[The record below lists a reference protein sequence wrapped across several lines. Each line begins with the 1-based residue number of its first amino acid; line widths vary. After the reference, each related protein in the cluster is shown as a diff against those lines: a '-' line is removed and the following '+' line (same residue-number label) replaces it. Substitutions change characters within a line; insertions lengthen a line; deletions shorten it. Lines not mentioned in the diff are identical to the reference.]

1 MTLNNETRI
10 GIFVVV
16 AAAIL
21 TVMTWKANGFNISRP
36 GSYEIKVHF
45 RNVDGVALN
54 APVTLNGLE
63 VGRVT
68 GIELLYGPETIV
80 EVTLRLE
87 ETAKLHHGA
96 RAFVKN
102 LGLLGE
108 KYIGLTS
115 GDDAQ
120 PFLKPDDLIQG
131 DEPPSFDR
139 LLSQG
144 DKIAKNL
151 EEISS
156 EINERLKVN
165 SKRIDEI
172 LINMNDSLSN
182 VKSISATVNER
193 LTVNNGNIDDMV
205 TNLSKASKNL
215 EEMSYDLKINPWKL
229 LYRDPKKVKREG
241 P

>member
-1 MTLNNETRI
+1 MTINNETRI

-16 AAAIL
+16 VAVIL
-21 TVMTWKANGFNISRP
+21 AVLTWKASDLDISRS

-63 VGRVT
+63 VGRVS
-68 GIELLYGPETIV
+68 GIELLYGPETKV
-80 EVTLRLE
+80 EVILRLNE
-87 ETAKLHHGA
+87 EARLHHGA

-108 KYIGLTS
+108 KYVGLTS
-115 GDDAQ
+115 GDDTK
-120 PFLKPDDLIQG
+120 PFLTAGELIQG
-131 DEPPSFDR
+131 DEPASFER
-139 LLSQG
+139 LLSEG

-151 EEISS
+151 EQITS

-165 SKRIDEI
+165 SQVIDNI
-172 LINMNDSLSN
+172 LLNMNDSLSN

-193 LTVNNGNIDDMV
+193 LNANGGRVDDMV
-205 TNLSKASKNL
+205 INLNKASKNL
-215 EEMSYDLKINPWKL
+215 EEMSYDLKLNPWKL
-229 LYRDPKKVKREG
+229 LYKSPKKAQ
-241 P
+241 